1 MNRYIVVI
9 IALFMTA
16 ANNLLIAQE
25 TEMPESSIDLSTE
38 TTEQST
44 EYQNT
49 SASYEDDQEVKY
61 VNTSIAP
68 ENEKEQPSTE
78 SHFDQNTTNE
88 EESDLKEERSR
99 FKKVISSLKISAT
112 VDMQMEKE
120 MYEELH
126 NKFENDF
133 IKEAELTGLR
143 KMVDDFWLR
152 VAIRMSYRLKYF
164 ESAFALRFLSLLDN
178 ENITRLYHK

>member
-88 EESDLKEERSR
+88 E
-99 FKKVISSLKISAT
+99 KVT
-112 VDMQMEKE
+112 
-120 MYEELH
+120 
-126 NKFENDF
+126 
-133 IKEAELTGLR
+133 
-143 KMVDDFWLR
+143 
-152 VAIRMSYRLKYF
+152 
-164 ESAFALRFLSLLDN
+164 
-178 ENITRLYHK
+178 